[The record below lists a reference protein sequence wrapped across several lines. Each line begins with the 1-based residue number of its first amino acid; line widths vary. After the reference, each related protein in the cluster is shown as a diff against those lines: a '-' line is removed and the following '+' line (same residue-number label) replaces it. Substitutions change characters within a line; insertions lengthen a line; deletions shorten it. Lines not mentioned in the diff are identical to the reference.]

1 MQSPELLAPAGNFEK
16 LKTALRFG
24 ADAVYLGGKFFSLR
38 SFSDNFTDEELKAA
52 AEYVHARGKKM
63 YVTVN
68 IFAKNS
74 DFSQLEKTFRFLQ
87 EIGADAALVT
97 DAGAFALARK
107 VAPNLPLHI
116 STQANTTN
124 AYAARFWQE
133 AGAERVVLA
142 RELSLQEIGADAA
155 LVTDAGAF
163 ALARKVAPNLPLH
176 ISTQANTTNAY
187 AARFW
192 QEAGAERVVLA
203 RELSLQEIAQIRDH
217 CPGLELEAFVHGAM
231 CISYSGRCL
240 LSNYLAHRDSNRGAC
255 VQACRWKFD
264 LRARRE
270 EVGGLTAEEDERGT
284 YLLNSKDLNMLSH
297 LEEMRRAG
305 VCSFKIEGRMKSSY
319 YLATVVNAYRRV
331 LDKTLSVEEGQEELK
346 KVAHRAFTTAYM
358 FGDNAETV
366 NYEDSQESGTREY
379 VADVLADGLVQM
391 RNRFR
396 TGDKLEILSPTD
408 TFNRTFTVENMED
421 EAGAPVQDAKLVMQ
435 KLRLSC
441 PYPLREGDILRRV

>member
-24 ADAVYLGGKFFSLR
+24 ADAVYLGGKSFSLR

-97 DAGAFALARK
+97 DAGVFALARK
-107 VAPNLPLHI
+107 I
-116 STQANTTN
+116 
-124 AYAARFWQE
+124 
-133 AGAERVVLA
+133 
-142 RELSLQEIGADAA
+142 
-155 LVTDAGAF
+155 
-163 ALARKVAPNLPLH
+163 APNLPLH

-240 LSNYLAHRDSNRGAC
+240 LSNYLANRDSNRGAC

-270 EVGGLTAEEDERGT
+270 EGGSLTAEEDERGT

-408 TFNRTFTVENMED
+408 TFNRTFMVENMED

>member
-74 DFSQLEKTFRFLQ
+74 DFSQLEKTFRF
-87 EIGADAALVT
+87 
-97 DAGAFALARK
+97 
-107 VAPNLPLHI
+107 
-116 STQANTTN
+116 
-124 AYAARFWQE
+124 
-133 AGAERVVLA
+133 
-142 RELSLQEIGADAA
+142 LQEIGADAA

>member
-24 ADAVYLGGKFFSLR
+24 ADAVYLGGKSFSLR

-97 DAGAFALARK
+97 DAG
-107 VAPNLPLHI
+107 V
-116 STQANTTN
+116 
-124 AYAARFWQE
+124 
-133 AGAERVVLA
+133 
-142 RELSLQEIGADAA
+142 
-155 LVTDAGAF
+155 F

-240 LSNYLAHRDSNRGAC
+240 LSNYLANRDSNRGAC

-270 EVGGLTAEEDERGT
+270 EGGSLTAEEDERGT